1 MPFELPELPYPYDA
15 LEEAIDAQT
24 MEIHHGK
31 HHAAY
36 VTNLNKALEG
46 SPELMEMPIEA
57 ILAELEMVPEESRMT
72 VRNNGGGHY
81 NHSLFWQMLVPS
93 GKPMS
98 TDLEAK
104 ITEDLG
110 SVDSM
115 KEQMIKAGLS
125 RFGSGWAWLVSDMD
139 KLAVVSTPNQDNPI
153 MEGKIPLLGID
164 VWEHAYYLRYK
175 NMRADYLE
183 AIFKI
188 INWEFVETLLKGEA
202 DA

>member
-57 ILAELEMVPEESRMT
+57 ILAELEMVPEESRMA

>member
-1 MPFELPELPYPYDA
+1 MPFELPELPYPCDA
-15 LEEAIDAQT
+15 LEQAIAAHT

-31 HHAAY
+31 HHVAY
-36 VTNLNKALEG
+36 VTNLNKALEN

-57 ILAELEMVPEESRMT
+57 ILAELEMVPEESRMA

>member
-57 ILAELEMVPEESRMT
+57 ILAELEMVPEESRMA

-139 KLAVVSTPNQDNPI
+139 KLAVISSPNQDNPI

>member
-31 HHAAY
+31 HHVAY
-36 VTNLNKALEG
+36 VTNLNKALEN

-57 ILAELEMVPEESRMT
+57 ILAELEMVPEESRMA

-81 NHSLFWQMLVPS
+81 NHSLFWQMLAPS

>member
-46 SPELMEMPIEA
+46 SPELMEMPIDA
-57 ILAELEMVPEESRMT
+57 ILAELEMVPEESRMA

>member
-1 MPFELPELPYPYDA
+1 MFELPELPYPYDA
-15 LEEAIDAQT
+15 LEDVIDAQT

-31 HHAAY
+31 HHQAY
-36 VTNLNKALEG
+36 VTNLNKALEN

-57 ILAELEMVPEESRMT
+57 ILAELEMVPENVRMA
-72 VRNNGGGHY
+72 VQNNGGGHY
-81 NHSLFWQMLVPS
+81 NHSLFWQMLSPG
-93 GKPMS
+93 GKSMS
-98 TDLEAK
+98 SDLEAK
-104 ITEDLG
+104 ITEELG

-125 RFGSGWAWLVSDMD
+125 RFGSGWAWLVSDRD
-139 KLAVVSTPNQDNPI
+139 KLAVISTPNQDNPI

-188 INWEFVETLLKGEA
+188 INWEFVETLLKGEV

>member
-31 HHAAY
+31 HHQAY
-36 VTNLNKALEG
+36 VTNLNKALEN

-57 ILAELEMVPEESRMT
+57 ILAELEMVPEDVRTT

-81 NHSLFWQMLVPS
+81 NHSLFWQMLAPS
-93 GKPMS
+93 GRPMS

>member
-1 MPFELPELPYPYDA
+1 MFNLPELPYSTDA
-15 LEEAIDAQT
+15 LEPYIDTQT

-31 HHAAY
+31 HHVAY
-36 VTNLNKALEG
+36 VTNLNKALEN

-57 ILAELEMVPEESRMT
+57 ILAELEMVPEESRMA

>member
-24 MEIHHGK
+24 MEIHHGR

-57 ILAELEMVPEESRMT
+57 ILAELEMVPEESRMA

>member
-1 MPFELPELPYPYDA
+1 MPFELPELPYPFDA
-15 LEEAIDAQT
+15 LEETIDAQT
-24 MEIHHGK
+24 MEN

-57 ILAELEMVPEESRMT
+57 ILAELEMVPEDVRTT

-81 NHSLFWQMLVPS
+81 NHSLFWQMLAPS
-93 GKPMS
+93 GRPMS

-125 RFGSGWAWLVSDMD
+125 RFGSGWAWLVNDLD
-139 KLAVVSTPNQDNPI
+139 KLAVVSSPNQDNPI

-188 INWEFVETLLKGEA
+188 INWEFV
-202 DA
+202 

>member
-57 ILAELEMVPEESRMT
+57 ILAELEMVPEESRMA

-125 RFGSGWAWLVSDMD
+125 RFGSGWAWLLSDMD
-139 KLAVVSTPNQDNPI
+139 KLV
-153 MEGKIPLLGID
+153 
-164 VWEHAYYLRYK
+164 
-175 NMRADYLE
+175 
-183 AIFKI
+183 
-188 INWEFVETLLKGEA
+188 
-202 DA
+202 

>member
-1 MPFELPELPYPYDA
+1 
-15 LEEAIDAQT
+15 
-24 MEIHHGK
+24 
-31 HHAAY
+31 
-36 VTNLNKALEG
+36 
-46 SPELMEMPIEA
+46 MEMPIEA
-57 ILAELEMVPEESRMT
+57 ILAELEMVPEESRMA